1 MIGCWFA
8 LLLTGSL
15 RSATSMRRDGPA
27 DNMCT
32 IFFGETKI
40 VSYVIAA
47 MMSLMVTAIQMV
59 FSPGNDIE
67 VESLLGLGWFTR
79 TVLPSTTGRQ
89 TL

>member
-32 IFFGETKI
+32 IFFGETR
-40 VSYVIAA
+40 IARSDCCDDA
-47 MMSLMVTAIQMV
+47 FDGHSNSNGFLSRERHRGGIA
-59 FSPGNDIE
+59 PGFRVVHSNCITIDN
-67 VESLLGLGWFTR
+67 R
-79 TVLPSTTGRQ
+79 
-89 TL
+89 